1 MTLASEYKSVREAN
15 QGLVSLLVGL
25 IEHHLTVVQ
34 SGALG
39 EPTRDDLEFCG
50 SLHNLHAELLVG
62 MVTQ

>member
-1 MTLASEYKSVREAN
+1 MSLQAEYKSVREAN

-25 IEHHLTVVQ
+25 IEHHLIVAQ

-39 EPTRDDLEFCG
+39 EPTEDDLEFLG
-50 SLHNLHAELLVG
+50 SLHNLRAELLVG